1 MGRETATD
9 AGAAMAVDTRTA
21 AARGQPPERRRR
33 LAARLTRPS
42 IWAGIGPGVVT
53 GAADDD
59 PSGIATYSQTG
70 AAYGYQT
77 LWTLWLTF
85 PLMFAIQ
92 YVCALIGRATGKGLA
107 ANIRGNYPTPVL
119 GAIVVLLFVANVINL
134 AADIGAM
141 GQAVKLLIGGPAIAW
156 AVAIAALALVL
167 LIRLS
172 FHAYARLLKYLTLSL
187 FAYAG
192 TLFFVQLPWR
202 EIVGATF
209 WPRISWNAGYLTA
222 IVAIFGTTISPYLF
236 FWQASHEVES
246 QQEAPGEQPLLR
258 APRQGKEQLRRAKW
272 DTVIGMAVSNLIAFC
287 IMLTAAAEL
296 HRHGITK
303 IESAT
308 QAAQA
313 LRPVAGNAAF
323 FLFALG
329 IIGTGM
335 LAVPTLAG
343 SAAFA
348 IAETFRWPKGLD
360 KRLYQASGFYGIV
373 ILGTVLGVALNFTP
387 INPID
392 ALYWSA
398 VLNGVIAGPLMVMI
412 MLLVGSQRVMGKF
425 AASPL
430 LRFGGWAATVAMLAL
445 AVAMLATMKR

>member
-1 MGRETATD
+1 MGRESASEAGVSSD
-9 AGAAMAVDTRTA
+9 AV
-21 AARGQPPERRRR
+21 QPPDRRRR
-33 LAARLTRPS
+33 FERLTRPS
-42 IWAGIGPGVVT
+42 IWEGIGPGVVT

-70 AAYGYQT
+70 AAFGYQT

-85 PLMFAIQ
+85 PLMVAIQ

-107 ANIRGNYPTPVL
+107 ANIRSQYPAPVL
-119 GAIVVLLFVANVINL
+119 AVIVVLLFVANVINL

-141 GQAVKLLIGGPAIAW
+141 GEAVRLIVGGPAIVW
-156 AVAIAALALVL
+156 AVTMTALALVL
-167 LIRLS
+167 LIQLS
-172 FHAYARLLKYLTLSL
+172 FHSYSRLLKYLTLSL

-192 TLFFVQLPWR
+192 TLFFVQLPWG
-202 EIVGATF
+202 EILSATF
-209 WPRISWNAGYLTA
+209 WPRISWDSRYLTA

-246 QQEAPGEQPLLR
+246 QKEAPGEKPLLR
-258 APRQGKEQLRRAKW
+258 APRQGEKQFRRVKW
-272 DTVIGMAVSNLIAFC
+272 DTVIGMTISNLIAFC
-287 IMLTAAAEL
+287 IMLTAAAVL
-296 HRHGITK
+296 HRHGLTK

-313 LRPVAGNAAF
+313 LRPVAGSAAF
-323 FLFALG
+323 FLFAAG

-360 KRLYQASGFYGIV
+360 KRLYQATGFYGIV
-373 ILGTVLGVALNFTP
+373 ILGTALGVALNFTP

-398 VLNGVIAGPLMVMI
+398 VINGVIAGPLMIMI
-412 MLLVGSQRVMGKF
+412 MLLVGSGRVMGKF

-430 LRFGGWAATVAMLAL
+430 LRVAGWTATVAMIVLA
-445 AVAMLATMKR
+445 AAMLVRLKV